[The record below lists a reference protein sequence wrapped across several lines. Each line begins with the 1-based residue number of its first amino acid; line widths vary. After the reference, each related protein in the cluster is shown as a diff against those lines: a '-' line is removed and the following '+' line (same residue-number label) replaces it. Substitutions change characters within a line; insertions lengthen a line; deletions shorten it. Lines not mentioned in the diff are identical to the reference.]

1 MTYAAVD
8 CDLLALPACSRAQS
22 LSLWLVP
29 ALQPSVSARFGA
41 SSEDSLGA
49 GLVLWELLTAA
60 LSARPQSHWSFFPAL
75 PGSGS
80 RGTQE
85 AAAAKGT
92 GKGTPHPG
100 QLGGSPSRGTWALAP
115 PLPGSASDRGLSSFP
130 SVTPAAAAAG

>member
-1 MTYAAVD
+1 
-8 CDLLALPACSRAQS
+8 
-22 LSLWLVP
+22 VP
-29 ALQPSVSARFGA
+29 ALQLYISVKSGA
-41 SSEDSLGA
+41 SSKDSLGA

-100 QLGGSPSRGTWALAP
+100 QLGG
-115 PLPGSASDRGLSSFP
+115 FP
-130 SVTPAAAAAG
+130 S